1 MSEPLAPVSA
11 TAEPSPWFGQ
21 PRGLTVLF
29 LTNMWEQ
36 FSYYGMRA
44 LLVYYMTK
52 QLLLSQGTS
61 SFIYGAYTAGAYF
74 TPIFGGIIADR
85 FLGKRRAIIIGASTM
100 AAGHFMMAFE
110 PLFYVALATIAL
122 GNGLF
127 LPSLP
132 SQVGDLYERRDP
144 RRGWAFNVYYVGI
157 NIGGFL
163 APLICGTVGELYG
176 WHYGFGIA
184 GVGMLGGLLIYL
196 SGQKYLPPE
205 PPRVTK
211 TRQSARSSG
220 FNRWTL
226 FMPISVTVIVSR
238 VAYERF
244 GNTVTLWADVGIVS
258 LCVVAGL
265 LIYLSRDR
273 TQSREQPLAAASHQ
287 SAQSDGFD
295 RRTLLVL
302 IGIGVA
308 VTVFRSAYEQVGNTV
323 ALWADT
329 GVDRAAGAF
338 EIPMTWFQSLNPLFV
353 MLMTPPLLRYW
364 RLRAER
370 LGDTT
375 PLKRMAQGA
384 LLVAVAYLM
393 LAGIEF
399 TNGGAR
405 ASWLWLAG
413 FFVIFTFGELFILP
427 TGLGLFARLAPVT
440 LGATTVA
447 AWFLI
452 TFSGSLSAGLVGT
465 LWSKLDHGLFFVL
478 LAALAATAALLL
490 RLLSAPTEA
499 VEQSRRETLENG

>member
-1 MSEPLAPVSA
+1 MSEPLAPLA
-11 TAEPSPWFGQ
+11 PAAEPSPWFGQ

-52 QLLLSQGTS
+52 QLLLSQETS
-61 SFIYGAYTAGAYF
+61 SFVYGAYTAGAYF

-100 AAGHFMMAFE
+100 AFGHFMMAFE

-132 SQVGDLYERRDP
+132 SQVGDLYDRRDP
-144 RRGWAFNVYYVGI
+144 RRGWAYNVYYVGI

-184 GVGMLGGLLIYL
+184 GIGM
-196 SGQKYLPPE
+196 
-205 PPRVTK
+205 
-211 TRQSARSSG
+211 
-220 FNRWTL
+220 
-226 FMPISVTVIVSR
+226 
-238 VAYERF
+238 
-244 GNTVTLWADVGIVS
+244 
-258 LCVVAGL
+258 VAGL
-265 LIYLSRDR
+265 LIYLSGLKYLPPEAPRR
-273 TQSREQPLAAASHQ
+273 AR
-287 SAQSDGFD
+287 SAQSASRNDGFD
-295 RRTLLVL
+295 RHALLVL

-323 ALWADT
+323 ALWADV
-329 GVDRAAGAF
+329 GVDRAIGAF

-370 LGDTT
+370 SGDTA

-384 LLVAVAYLM
+384 LLVAAAYLI
-393 LAGIEF
+393 LAGVEMAS
-399 TNGGAR
+399 GGAR
-405 ASWLWLAG
+405 ASWLWLAA
-413 FFVIFTFGELFILP
+413 FFLMFTFGELFILP
-427 TGLGLFARLAPVT
+427 TGLGLFARLAPLS

-452 TFSGSLSAGLVGT
+452 TFTGSLSAGFVGT

-478 LAALAATAALLL
+478 LAGLATLAAALLYC
-490 RLLSAPTEA
+490 LSGPTDA
-499 VEQSRRETLENG
+499 VEQTQLIKREMG